1 MRIGGKDLKRA
12 SYPTPALPELIAR
25 RRHRLI
31 GADDPQQEVL
41 EREKYIKDLV
51 TRKRQENEAGRDHG
65 VEVVVVGGRHNRGQ
79 DEGRVA
85 DTQQQVE
92 QLPKS
97 RLAALALLQCASEEP
112 RVVDQRAADAEGV
125 AEVHAWHRGQCVH
138 VLTAHPHALR
148 VVVAHGVEEAEFGGE
163 EPRRHAWV

>member
-1 MRIGGKDLKRA
+1 MLDEVRVPPIHISFEGKCKSQEMREDLKCA
-12 SYPTPALPELIAR
+12 SYPTPALPEPIAR

-41 EREKYIKDLV
+41 EREKDIEDLI
-51 TRKRQENEAGRDHG
+51 TRKRQENEAGRDNG

-79 DEGRVA
+79 DESRVA

-92 QLPKS
+92 QLPES
-97 RLAALALLQCASEEP
+97 GLAALALLQRASEEP

-125 AEVHAWHRGQCVH
+125 AEVHAWHCG
-138 VLTAHPHALR
+138 
-148 VVVAHGVEEAEFGGE
+148 
-163 EPRRHAWV
+163 

>member
-1 MRIGGKDLKRA
+1 
-12 SYPTPALPELIAR
+12 
-25 RRHRLI
+25 
-31 GADDPQQEVL
+31 
-41 EREKYIKDLV
+41 
-51 TRKRQENEAGRDHG
+51 
-65 VEVVVVGGRHNRGQ
+65 VVGGRHNRGQ

-92 QLPKS
+92 QLPES
-97 RLAALALLQCASEEP
+97 RLAALALLQRASEEP

-125 AEVHAWHRGQCVH
+125 AEVHAWHRGQRVY